1 MPSPFVI
8 IAAPLVLSVVT
19 YFLRRWNR
27 VAGMTGAILLFVLA
41 LVLASIDLDPGS
53 QAEVSGLI
61 RGDSWRVLGREVA
74 LTAAIQSILLFL
86 YGSLIAIFLVSTV
99 LPQGSSYIPLSLAVL
114 SPLAGALMVR
124 PLVFGAVLLL
134 IAAGILTIM
143 IQGSRAGSTLAAFR
157 YLTMVVIAVP
167 LLLIAGW
174 IQETEQ
180 APLVGSLLTL
190 YAVAFAILLIGFP
203 FQIWVAPLIGESK
216 SLVPAVV
223 IGLAQVVMIA
233 FCLTLLLGSPSI
245 QASAQFWRTIR
256 VSGGVVLI
264 LAALFCLTSRSFG
277 RLLGYLVLINVGIA
291 VLSFSLLDRS
301 TPELVM
307 AQLIARVPGL
317 IVAGMGYGFLRYQI
331 GASIGALD
339 VTRSVQRL
347 AWNAPVGL
355 VLYVYGGMVL
365 LGLPLTVGFPGHWM
379 AIDLASTESV
389 WVSTLIVLAMA
400 AGVAKLLHLISNSL
414 SKDAST
420 VVPENTLTTEMKVAA
435 GVALVVAVIL
445 AFLSQ
450 PLVVLAQQMIQLI

>member
-1 MPSPFVI
+1 MPSPFVF
-8 IAAPLVLSVVT
+8 IAAPLVLSVVV
-19 YFLRRWNR
+19 YFVRRWTK
-27 VAGMTGAILLFVLA
+27 VAGITGAILL
-41 LVLASIDLDPGS
+41 LVLTLVLTSIDLGPES
-53 QAEVSGLI
+53 QSEVSGLI
-61 RGDSWRVLGREVA
+61 RGDMWLILGREVA
-74 LTAAIQSILLFL
+74 LTAAIRTILLFL
-86 YGSLIAIFLVSTV
+86 YGALIVIFLVSTV
-99 LPQGSSYIPLSLAVL
+99 LPQGTSFIPLSLAVL

-143 IQGSRAGSTLAAFR
+143 IQGNRAGSTLAAFR
-157 YLTMVVIAVP
+157 YLTMVAIAVP

-174 IQETEQ
+174 IQETGQ
-180 APLVGSLLTL
+180 TPLVGALLIL

-216 SLVPAVV
+216 ALVPAVV

-233 FCLTLLLGSPSI
+233 FCLTLLLDSPSI

-256 VSGGVVLI
+256 ISGALVLVV
-264 LAALFCLTSRSFG
+264 ATLFCLTSRSFG
-277 RLLGYLVLINVGIA
+277 RLLGYLLLINIGIA

-307 AQLIARVPGL
+307 TQLIARVPGL
-317 IVAGMGYGFLRYQI
+317 IVAGMGYGFLRFQI
-331 GASIGALD
+331 GPTIGAID
-339 VTRSVQRL
+339 ITRSVQRL
-347 AWNAPVGL
+347 AWTAPVGL

-379 AIDLASTESV
+379 AIDLASTESF
-389 WVSTLIVLAMA
+389 WMAALMVLSMA
-400 AGVAKLLHLISNSL
+400 AGVGKLLHLITNSL

-420 VVPENTLTTEMKVAA
+420 VVAEKTITTEMKAAA
-435 GVALVVAVIL
+435 GLALAIAVIL

-450 PLVVLAQQMIQLI
+450 PLVDLAERMIQLI